1 MPQPAKYKNQAA
13 RQAAY
18 RARQGQAAREAAKQR
33 GLPPLPAL
41 PAMPGTARWKAALT
55 LALRLVEEVGEQM
68 QSYFDE
74 RSQTWQESERAQ
86 DFTVRVQAIEE
97 VREALDLLL

>member
-18 RARQGQAAREAAKQR
+18 RARQEQAARDAAKQR

-41 PAMPGTARWKAALT
+41 PAMPGTARWNAALT

-68 QSYFDE
+68 QTYFDE
-74 RSQTWQESERAQ
+74 RSQTWQDSDRAQ
-86 DFTVRVQAIEE
+86 DFTTRQEDVEAA
-97 VREALDLLL
+97 REALDLLL

>member
-1 MPQPAKYKNQAA
+1 MPQPAKYPNHAA

-18 RARQGQAAREAAKQR
+18 RARQGQAAREAAKLR

-41 PAMPGTARWKAALT
+41 PAMPGTARWNAALT

-68 QSYFDE
+68 QSYFDD
-74 RSQTWQESERAQ
+74 RSPTWQDSDRAQ
-86 DFTVRVQAIEE
+86 DFTTRQQAIEE
-97 VREALDLLL
+97 IREALDLLV